1 MFYFVLFI
9 IIIFVLISF
18 FKSEDKVQGDKVV
31 KESISI
37 SFINRLGIF
46 IGVVG
51 AIIKVI
57 ASIFL
62 KSSSNLFSM
71 INIYRTIL
79 LFVCLGCFLFS
90 FLRWLFVKLFL

>member
-62 KSSSNLFSM
+62 KSLSNLFSM
-71 INIYRTIL
+71 INIYGTIL

>member
-37 SFINRLGIF
+37 SFINQRGIF

-51 AIIKVI
+51 AIIR
-57 ASIFL
+57 
-62 KSSSNLFSM
+62 
-71 INIYRTIL
+71 Y
-79 LFVCLGCFLFS
+79 
-90 FLRWLFVKLFL
+90 W

>member
-51 AIIKVI
+51 AIIGP
-57 ASIFL
+57 A
-62 KSSSNLFSM
+62 
-71 INIYRTIL
+71 YT
-79 LFVCLGCFLFS
+79 
-90 FLRWLFVKLFL
+90 

>member
-1 MFYFVLFI
+1 MLHDVVQRKKFYTLVLQKCLTRS
-9 IIIFVLISF
+9 VLISF

-51 AIIKVI
+51 AIIR
-57 ASIFL
+57 
-62 KSSSNLFSM
+62 
-71 INIYRTIL
+71 Y
-79 LFVCLGCFLFS
+79 
-90 FLRWLFVKLFL
+90 W

>member
-57 ASIFL
+57 ASIL
-62 KSSSNLFSM
+62 LVIIETSNGVVPSPYNDIANLFTFS
-71 INIYRTIL
+71 TKL
-79 LFVCLGCFLFS
+79 LTAI
-90 FLRWLFVKLFL
+90 

>member
-51 AIIKVI
+51 AI
-57 ASIFL
+57 
-62 KSSSNLFSM
+62 SNLFSM
-71 INIYRTIL
+71 INIYGTIL

>member
-51 AIIKVI
+51 AICFN
-57 ASIFL
+57 IFE
-62 KSSSNLFSM
+62 KF
-71 INIYRTIL
+71 I
-79 LFVCLGCFLFS
+79 
-90 FLRWLFVKLFL
+90 

>member
-51 AIIKVI
+51 AIIIVI

-71 INIYRTIL
+71 INIYGTIL

>member
-57 ASIFL
+57 ASILL
-62 KSSSNLFSM
+62 KISSNLFSM
-71 INIYRTIL
+71 INIYGTIL
-79 LFVCLGCFLFS
+79 LFVCLG
-90 FLRWLFVKLFL
+90 

>member
-71 INIYRTIL
+71 INICGTIL